1 MRTVMRKATIKK
13 HSLPGAGYAPPP
25 QKKAEKPP
33 KKWNFRKGK
42 PHPHTDTDVKA
53 ETGADEHAA
62 SGNAGTVMTE
72 ILENSD
78 ETWGLDELELS
89 TAEFSTEDNS
99 RKELEELHLGIA
111 PETERRIMKKVQ
123 HIFSESDLALYK
135 KALDEEIETL
145 RKEKAMLVERS
156 AERLLQIEEWK
167 NSGEIELSAFVF
179 RDRKDICIWAG
190 IKYPDGTQQNI
201 SAEVKSVEQAVSW
214 LHRTEKRYKGRWVE
228 FNSRIPELAHI

>member
-13 HSLPGAGYAPPP
+13 HSLPGAGYAPPL

-62 SGNAGTVMTE
+62 SGNAGAVMTE

-78 ETWGLDELELS
+78 ETWGLDELEFS

-201 SAEVKSVEQAVSW
+201 SAEVKSVDKAVSW
-214 LHRTEKRYKGRWVE
+214 LQKTEKRYNGKWTE
-228 FNSRIPELAHI
+228 FNSKISELTHI

>member
-78 ETWGLDELELS
+78 ETWGLDELEFS
-89 TAEFSTEDNS
+89 TAEFPTEDNS

-214 LHRTEKRYKGRWVE
+214 LHRFQDPGTGTYLI
-228 FNSRIPELAHI
+228 FSHL

>member
-53 ETGADEHAA
+53 KTGADEHAA

-78 ETWGLDELELS
+78 ETWGLDELEFS

-201 SAEVKSVEQAVSW
+201 SAEVKSVDKAVSW
-214 LHRTEKRYKGRWVE
+214 LQKTEKRYNGKWTE
-228 FNSRIPELAHI
+228 FNSKISELTHI